1 MWQND
6 IIFAPVATNA
16 KLNYFQNNKSN
27 MFFMFFMFFSSSL
40 KNMVTQ
46 N

>member
-27 MFFMFFMFFSSSL
+27 IFFMFFSSSL